1 MLGLVTPAGPGVDI
15 ATIIWTVSATLGIGG
30 VFVALDRWRARRAV
44 KAYRIDKVVSQV
56 EEEKAEQG
64 LSDSEKLDLLMM
76 RTRVNG
82 GSSDAVGDTAKRT
95 EDLAKSTNGIVTEL
109 REDFAEHLGW
119 SKATTER
126 MDREIAFVRDWE
138 RNLELRLAKE

>member
-126 MDREIAFVRDWE
+126 MDREIAFVRDRE

>member
-95 EDLAKSTNGIVTEL
+95 ENLAKSTNGIVTEL

-126 MDREIAFVRDWE
+126 MDREIAFVRDRE

>member
-109 REDFAEHLGW
+109 REDFAKHLGW

-126 MDREIAFVRDWE
+126 MDREIAFVRDRE